1 MATFNIHAGHAP
13 FGSGGA
19 YGAVGI
25 LNESVENRKV
35 KDLLIQKLKDRG
47 HTVYDT
53 TCDKAL
59 NQNGILKEIVKN
71 CNAHSV
77 DLDISLH
84 LDSGRNDYVGNGST
98 GGCTVYGYDNS
109 TCSIGTS
116 IVTSIRDALG
126 INSRGYKTTHNLYVL
141 NNTKSSAIL
150 IECAFVDD
158 KDDAQAWN
166 VEKCAE
172 AIANGIRLHY
182 PDIIKAVKVLNTQ
195 KQYPIAKDGSD
206 FPHYR
211 VHQSKI
217 GWNYVCPNGQ
227 GAGCLGYP
235 IEALKIDYPRHDVY
249 VIAHIQS
256 IGTKDLGL
264 INRNT
269 VIGTTGQAKRLEGL
283 WIKADGLKARAFCG
297 DKWLPWQKCDGKSLI
312 GTTGKSTPM
321 YVIQFRKDGE

>member
-13 FGSGGA
+13 YGSGGA

-53 TCDKAL
+53 TCDKGL
-59 NQNGILKEIVKN
+59 NQSGVLKEIVRN
-71 CNAHSV
+71 CNAHPV

-126 INSRGYKTTHNLYVL
+126 INSRGYKTTHSLYVL

-158 KDDAQAWN
+158 KDDAQAWD

-182 PDIIKAVKVLNTQ
+182 PDIVKAVEILNTQ
-195 KQYPIAKDGSD
+195 KMYNIANDD
-206 FPHYR
+206 YPHYR

-217 GWNYVCPNGQ
+217 GWNYVAPVGKTS
-227 GAGCLGYP
+227 GCAPYQV
-235 IEALKIDYPRHDVY
+235 EALKIDFPHKDIKVK
-249 VIAHIQS
+249 AHIQKQ
-256 IGTKDLGL
+256 GWKDYGK
-264 INRNT
+264 ITGKT
-269 VIGTTGQAKRLEGL
+269 VIGTVGKKLRLEGL
-283 WIKADGLKARAFCG
+283 RIEAKGLKCKVFLSEG
-297 DKWLPWQKCDGKSLI
+297 WTDWVPCDGSLI
-312 GTTGKSTPM
+312 GTEGQSKAI
-321 YVIQFRKDGE
+321 YAIKFAYE